1 MDATNMPEEN
11 DLRARVVGLEQATQ
25 TNNQRL
31 ATLEIW
37 QRQREIESAR
47 NDERRVAMEARIDT
61 RFSGLENSVKG
72 IQSLLS
78 RINWMIIA
86 GLVAAFVAF
95 VVGGGLKSL

>member
-1 MDATNMPEEN
+1 MPEEN

-31 ATLEIW
+31 ASLEAW

-47 NDERRVAMEARIDT
+47 NDERWVAMEARIDT

-72 IQSLLS
+72 IQSSLS
-78 RINWMIIA
+78 RINWMIIG

>member
-1 MDATNMPEEN
+1 MPETDA

-31 ATLEIW
+31 ATLETW
-37 QRQREIESAR
+37 QRQREIDSAR
-47 NDERRVAMEARIDT
+47 NDEKWVAMEARIDT
-61 RFSGLENSVKG
+61 RFSGLEISVKG
-72 IQSLLS
+72 IQSSLA